1 MATKKEILRTK
12 KKSNRVTIDTL
23 KMGPEP
29 LWQPGESN
37 NIPENEK
44 DSAWA
49 RGAQWY
55 NYFYKPKD
63 YVPFVIQYAEEYC
76 KFNKDQIKALKQAE
90 EWKLI
95 QHCKAVCRLHFRG
108 WEHTEEQH
116 KKVRTHLLGVVK
128 YGQTLIDQKIEKKKN
143 APKPISIAERTRRK
157 VMNTVFELWDT
168 NIVEGWMVKDF
179 TRTIDVYTAFKEAG
193 LKSNAIAPFKKVID
207 EEYQLIQ
214 DAVNKNCDQAI
225 EALSHIS
232 LSDKKKMIK
241 QIDTIYSD
249 LEKLQLSYKAER
261 GPRIK
266 KRKATDVQV
275 KKLKYKTEDMEY
287 KLTSINPVG
296 IPGSST
302 LFVFNT
308 KNRTLYEYVTTST
321 AGFEVGGTTIKNFDS
336 KLSRCAKLRKPE
348 TILPLILT
356 KTQRQ
361 IEKIWNDK
369 ITTKINSP
377 NGRINAD
384 CILLRTI

>member
-1 MATKKEILRTK
+1 MASKKEIKRAKTR
-12 KKSNRVTIDTL
+12 SNRLTIDQL

-29 LWQPGESN
+29 LWQPGESS
-37 NIPENEK
+37 NIPESDK
-44 DSAWA
+44 DSAWSK
-49 RGAQWY
+49 GAHWY

-63 YVPFVIQYAEEYC
+63 YVPYVIQYAKEYC
-76 KFNKDQIKALKQAE
+76 KFDKDQMKALKMVE
-90 EWKLI
+90 EWRLI

-116 KKVRTHLLGVVK
+116 KKVLDHLLSMVK
-128 YGQTLIDQKIEKKKN
+128 YGKTLLDKKVEQKKN
-143 APKPISIAERTRRK
+143 APPPISIAERTRRK
-157 VMNTVFELWDT
+157 VMDTVFELWDT
-168 NIVEGWMVKDF
+168 TIVDGWMKNDF
-179 TRTIDVYTAFKEAG
+179 TQTIDIFTAFKEAG

-207 EEYQLIQ
+207 SEYELIQ
-214 DAVNKNCDQAI
+214 DAMNKNCDQAV

-241 QIDTIYSD
+241 QMDVIYAD
-249 LEKLQLSYKAER
+249 LDKLHLSYKAER

-266 KRKATDVQV
+266 KRKSTDVQV
-275 KKLKYKTEDMEY
+275 KNLKYKVEDMDY

-308 KNRTLYEYVTTST
+308 KNRNLYEYVTTST

-336 KLSRCAKLRKPE
+336 KLSRCTKLRKPE
-348 TILPLILT
+348 VILPLILT

-361 IEKIWNDK
+361 IDKVWKEK
-369 ITTKINSP
+369 ITTKVNSP